1 MLTDSKT
8 ALWPSVF
15 MPISD
20 GFVLRQSAPSG
31 IKIKVPKLREY
42 LEEVSRQTPD
52 EVLKLLGK
60 AEQELKQVLP
70 LKLKQAMIQYLMCAQ
85 SILEGGAAAAVDY
98 AFASF
103 LIPFAIENRLDIEP
117 LRSICEAMPK
127 ASAML

>member
-1 MLTDSKT
+1 M
-8 ALWPSVF
+8 
-15 MPISD
+15 
-20 GFVLRQSAPSG
+20 GN
-31 IKIKVPKLREY
+31 
-42 LEEVSRQTPD
+42 
-52 EVLKLLGK
+52 K

-70 LKLKQAMIQYLMCAQ
+70 LKLKQAMIHYLMCAQ

-103 LIPFAIENRLDIEP
+103 LIPFALENRLDIEP